1 MDDTTLGA
9 RLDALEVRIQALEAR
24 ALPVPAIGQYIDP
37 VMRPRLYEQ
46 WGSPDFEIKAV
57 GNDFEVL
64 YRTGQ
69 P

>member
-9 RLDALEVRIQALEAR
+9 RLDALEARIQALEAR
-24 ALPVPAIGQYIDP
+24 ALPVSAIGQYIDP
-37 VMRPRLYEQ
+37 ATRPWLYEHG
-46 WGSPDFEIKAV
+46 GSTDFEIKAV